1 MINKRFQRIYGNDT
15 IQDEVR
21 LPDVPYKCPIC
32 GDCFDEFGNIMEDPT
47 DWEDSKEFCDTCKAA
62 DIYEVLTR
70 LNCESYYNMYNFYKG
85 NSKDQMPKFW
95 VWMATSL
102 KTEIHI
108 AKMVMI
114 LIIDDQKPNLLDRQ
128 FFPQSDLWKT
138 INETFSIKV

>member
-1 MINKRFQRIYGNDT
+1 MSNKRFQRIYKNDT
-15 IQDEVR
+15 IQDEIR
-21 LPDVPYKCPIC
+21 LPDVPYRCPIC
-32 GDCFDEFGNIMEDPT
+32 GDCFDDLGNLIENPE
-47 DWEDSKEFCDTCKAA
+47 DWEPSKEFCDTCKAA
-62 DIYEVLTR
+62 DIYEALTR
-70 LNCESYYNMYNFYKG
+70 LNCESFYNMYNFYKG
-85 NSKDQMPKFW
+85 NSCMPKFW
-95 VWMATSL
+95 AWMATTL

>member
-1 MINKRFQRIYGNDT
+1 MSNKRFQRIYGNDT
-15 IQDEVR
+15 IQDEIR
-21 LPDVPYKCPIC
+21 LPDVPYRCPIC
-32 GDCFDEFGNIMEDPT
+32 GDCFDDLGNLIENPE
-47 DWEDSKEFCDTCKAA
+47 DWEPSKEFCDTCKAA
-62 DIYEVLTR
+62 DIYEALTR

>member
-1 MINKRFQRIYGNDT
+1 MSNKRFQRIYKNDT
-15 IQDEVR
+15 IQDEIR
-21 LPDVPYKCPIC
+21 LPDVPYRCPIC
-32 GDCFDEFGNIMEDPT
+32 GDCFDDLGNLIENPE
-47 DWEDSKEFCDTCKAA
+47 DWEPSKEFCDTCKAA
-62 DIYEVLTR
+62 DIYEALTR

-85 NSKDQMPKFW
+85 NSCMPKFW
-95 VWMATSL
+95 AWMATTL